1 MEDKKDIAQA
11 SVQNVQNIYGTQIN
25 IGKVEGHYIE
35 HVDTLIIGKCADEKK
50 EGRKEYA
57 LETLF
62 GDADANRREA
72 ERFNRFLAG
81 QGLAGTPLNSGTT
94 NPVNMAFVALYRHLD
109 LPEQPNGDACYRFL
123 KEDCG
128 LAFTVG
134 QKTYANFIRKAI
146 DTLQDRYLTDV
157 MAQIAKAYPA

>member
-1 MEDKKDIAQA
+1 
-11 SVQNVQNIYGTQIN
+11 
-25 IGKVEGHYIE
+25 
-35 HVDTLIIGKCADEKK
+35 
-50 EGRKEYA
+50 
-57 LETLF
+57 
-62 GDADANRREA
+62 
-72 ERFNRFLAG
+72 
-81 QGLAGTPLNSGTT
+81 
-94 NPVNMAFVALYRHLD
+94 MAFVALYRHLD

-146 DTLQDRYLTDV
+146 DTLQDRDLTDV

>member
-1 MEDKKDIAQA
+1 M
-11 SVQNVQNIYGTQIN
+11 
-25 IGKVEGHYIE
+25 
-35 HVDTLIIGKCADEKK
+35 
-50 EGRKEYA
+50 
-57 LETLF
+57 ETLF
-62 GDADANRREA
+62 GDADANRSEA

-94 NPVNMAFVALYRHLD
+94 NPVNKAFVALYRHLD

-128 LAFTVG
+128 LAFTVN

-146 DTLQDRYLTDV
+146 DTMPDADLAEV